1 MPRTSRLTLLFVFV
15 TAACSP
21 FASGDAEP
29 EVCPPQ
35 ERDVLVAEK
44 LTPETPSTP
53 FAVTAD
59 DDVWVGLI
67 ADSDFS
73 ESALLSQV
81 TGLYVIEEGD
91 SVEYTRNDV
100 DFVVTDDPYLDYD
113 RQGEFNRFELPPGRY
128 QVWSIKAPE
137 IAVVSCRSGR

>member
-1 MPRTSRLTLLFVFV
+1 MPRTSRPTLLLVFV
-15 TAACSP
+15 TAACNP
-21 FASGDAEP
+21 FAADDAEP
-29 EVCPPQ
+29 EVCPPN

-53 FAVTAD
+53 FTVTAD
-59 DDVWVGLI
+59 DEVWAGLI

-73 ESALLSQV
+73 ASALLSQV
-81 TGLYVIEEGD
+81 TGLYIIEEGD
-91 SVEYTRNDV
+91 SVEYTRNDI

-113 RQGEFNRFELPPGRY
+113 RAGEFNRFEFPPGRY

-137 IAVVSCRSGR
+137 IAVVSCRSGS

>member
-1 MPRTSRLTLLFVFV
+1 MPRTSQPALLLAFVI
-15 TAACSP
+15 AACSP
-21 FASGDAEP
+21 FASDDAEP

-59 DDVWVGLI
+59 DEVWVGLI

-73 ESALLSQV
+73 ASAVASQV

-91 SVEYTRNDV
+91 SVEYTRNEI
-100 DFVVTDDPYLDYD
+100 DFVATDDPYLDYN
-113 RQGEFNRFELPPGRY
+113 REGEFSRFEFPPGSY
-128 QVWSIKAPE
+128 QVWSTKAPE
-137 IAVVSCRSGR
+137 IAVISCRSAG